1 MLKVLSGVRP
11 TGDMHLG
18 NYLGAFKA
26 WVEDQYSYDAF
37 YCVVDLHAL
46 AEEINPEV
54 LRDRTLKTALTLL
67 AVGLDPSKCTLFIQ
81 SHVPAHAEM
90 SWLLSCVATYG
101 ELGRMTQFKDK
112 SHGKDTV
119 RVGLYTYPVLMA
131 SDILL
136 YQAQRVPV
144 GHDQKQH
151 LELTRDIAMR
161 FNNKYGEV
169 FTIPTA
175 FVPKVG
181 ARVMDLQDPTAKMSK
196 SSNNSSG
203 IIYVLEDPSSIEKKI
218 KRAVTDTNSDVIYDP
233 KSRPGVS
240 NLLEL
245 LGAATDSK
253 PEDLAPKYQNY
264 GSLKLDTSKAVIE
277 MLDPIRQRVKD
288 LEKDLGEVHRII
300 AAGAQKA
307 AESANATLERAKE
320 AMGLLS

>member
-1 MLKVLSGVRP
+1 
-11 TGDMHLG
+11 MHLG
-18 NYLGAFKA
+18 NYLGAFRA
-26 WVEDQYSYDAF
+26 WVEDQLSYDAF

-54 LRDRTLKTALTLL
+54 LRDRTLKTALVLL

-81 SHVPAHAEM
+81 SHVPAHGEM

-136 YQAQRVPV
+136 YQAHRVPV

-169 FTIPTA
+169 FTIPSA
-175 FVPKVG
+175 YVPKVG
-181 ARVMDLQDPTAKMSK
+181 ARIMDLQDPASKMSK

-218 KRAVTDTNSDVIYDP
+218 KRAVTDTHSDVVYDP

-245 LGAATDSK
+245 LGAATGTN
-253 PEDLAPKYQNY
+253 PEDLASNYQNY
-264 GSLKLDTSKAVIE
+264 GSLKSDTSSAVIE
-277 MLDPIRQRVKD
+277 MLEPVRQRVKD

-300 AAGAQKA
+300 ASGAQKA
-307 AESANATLERAKE
+307 AETANATLERTKE
-320 AMGLLS
+320 AMGLYLL